1 MTPSGV
7 GLMATSAF
15 VLFVLAA
22 TVPRLAGQGDS
33 GPNAYWVPS
42 SAPDEL
48 RDEFRGALAA
58 RNTFRREALGWK
70 YSTPPRSLMFRS
82 CRAAEGPAVDA
93 DMDGEVDNLVAANR
107 WRKDWAVHDPAV
119 ADPDWSTLTSAER
132 EAALALAR
140 RQVGVGTDFGRRHE
154 PSGSNCDQPRS
165 AVSNGRYYWPN

>member
-7 GLMATSAF
+7 SLAAIGAF
-15 VLFVLAA
+15 VLFILAA
-22 TVPRLAGQGDS
+22 AAPRLAEQGDS
-33 GPNAYWVPS
+33 GPNAYWAPS
-42 SAPDEL
+42 SMPDEL
-48 RDEFRGALAA
+48 REEFRDTLAT

-70 YSTPPRSLMFRS
+70 YSTPPRSLMFRP
-82 CRAAEGPAVDA
+82 CRATEGSAVDA
-93 DMDGEVDNLVAANR
+93 DLNGEVDNLVAADR

-154 PSGSNCDQPRS
+154 PSGSNCDQPRA
-165 AVSNGRYYWPN
+165 AVPKGRIYWPN